1 MLAYC
6 VPDLKLDGL
15 FVYGNVPG
23 SELHTNGEVVLLA
36 EALVR
41 KLEQQAGLAD
51 TWRLE
56 RETYRC
62 HR

>member
-15 FVYGNVPG
+15 FVDGDVPG

-36 EALVR
+36 EALVS
-41 KLEQQAGLAD
+41 KLEQQAGLSD
-51 TWRLE
+51 TWGLE
-56 RETYRC
+56 QETYRC
-62 HR
+62 RR